1 MKKEEY
7 ITILNKIETRANE
20 PEIKKIDN
28 YVKKLKKEYQDFM
41 SLDAECN
48 KIIDKMNTAEFKQE
62 ELDSITS
69 ELNKKGFYKSI
80 AVERAIY
87 KDCFYKAS
95 YNYMTYVLQ
104 DLFKDFSNDVNKIIE
119 FIEYDKSK
127 RGQHWLEY
135 HFISLVYDYSKYIK
149 CSYYF
154 NTWSYSESYYLYLSH
169 TRNIKPIEFELLTL
183 KQVGALLKQLEEEN
197 NKIQKQL
204 KSIYE
209 NIVSKNSL
217 YGLTDSNSF
226 SYSRRLKNFY

>member
-7 ITILNKIETRANE
+7 FTILNKITTRANE

-28 YVKKLKKEYQDFM
+28 YSKKLKQEYQDFIR
-41 SLDAECN
+41 LDAECN
-48 KIIDKMNTAEFKQE
+48 KIIDKMNSAEFKQE
-62 ELDSITS
+62 ELDNITS
-69 ELNKKGFYKSI
+69 ELNKNGFYKSM
-80 AVERAIY
+80 AVEHAIY

-127 RGQHWLEY
+127 RGQHWLED

-154 NTWSYSESYYLYLSH
+154 NTWSYSETYYLYLSH
-169 TRNIKPIEFELLTL
+169 TINIKPIEFELKTL
-183 KQVGALLKQLEEEN
+183 KQIGALLRQLEKEN

-209 NIVSKNSL
+209 NIIIKNSL
-217 YGLTDSNSF
+217 YGLIDSKSF
-226 SYSRRLKNFY
+226 EYCRKLKNFY

>member
-28 YVKKLKKEYQDFM
+28 YVRKLKKENREFIR
-41 SLDAECN
+41 LNDACDRV
-48 KIIDKMNTAEFKQE
+48 IDKMNTAEFKQE
-62 ELDSITS
+62 ELDNITS
-69 ELNKKGFYKSI
+69 ELNKKGFYKSLT
-80 AVERAIY
+80 VEHAIY
-87 KDCFYKAS
+87 RDCFYKAS

-104 DLFKDFSNDVNKIIE
+104 DLFKDFSNDIDKIIE

-127 RGQHWLEY
+127 RGQHWLED

-154 NTWSYSESYYLYLSH
+154 NTWSYCESYYLYFYANAKTEPL
-169 TRNIKPIEFELLTL
+169 EFELQTL
-183 KQVGALLKQLEEEN
+183 KQVGALLKKLEEEN

>member
-1 MKKEEY
+1 MNKQEY
-7 ITILNKIETRANE
+7 NTILNKIITRANE
-20 PEIKKIDN
+20 PEIEKINN
-28 YVKKLKKEYQDFM
+28 YINKLKKEYREFIR
-41 SLDAECN
+41 LNDACDRV
-48 KIIDKMNTAEFKQE
+48 IDKMNTAEFKQE
-62 ELDSITS
+62 ELDNINC
-69 ELNKKGFYKSI
+69 ELNKKGFYKSMT
-80 AVERAIY
+80 VEDAIY
-87 KDCFYKAS
+87 KDCLFKAS

-127 RGQHWLEY
+127 RGQNWLED

-154 NTWSYSESYYLYLSH
+154 NTWSYSETYYLYLSH
-169 TRNIKPIEFELLTL
+169 TRNVKPIEFELKTL
-183 KQVGALLKQLEEEN
+183 KQIGALLRQLEEEN

-209 NIVSKNSL
+209 NIISKNSL

-226 SYSRRLKNFY
+226 TYGRKLKNFY

>member
-28 YVKKLKKEYQDFM
+28 YVEKLKKEYQDFIK
-41 SLDAECN
+41 LDAECN
-48 KIIDKMNTAEFKQE
+48 KIIDKMNTADFKQE

-69 ELNKKGFYKSI
+69 KLNKKGFYKSI
-80 AVERAIY
+80 TVEHAIY

-104 DLFKDFSNDVNKIIE
+104 DLFKDFSNDIDKIIE

-127 RGQHWLEY
+127 RGQHWLEG
-135 HFISLVYDYSKYIK
+135 HFIRIDYGYSNYIE
-149 CSYYF
+149 CSYYL
-154 NTWSYSESYYLYLSH
+154 NGWAYSDNYDLYIPRDSD
-169 TRNIKPIEFELLTL
+169 IKPLEFELLTL
-183 KQVGALLKQLEEEN
+183 KQIGVLLKKIEEEN

-209 NIVSKNSL
+209 NIVSKNYL
-217 YGLTDSNSF
+217 YRLTESESF
-226 SYSRRLKNFY
+226 TYGRRLKNFY